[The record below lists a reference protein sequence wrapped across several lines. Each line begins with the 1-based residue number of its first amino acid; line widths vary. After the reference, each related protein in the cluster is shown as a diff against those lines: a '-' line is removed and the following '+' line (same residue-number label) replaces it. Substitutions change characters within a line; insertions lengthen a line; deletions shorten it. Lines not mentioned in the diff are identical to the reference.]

1 MTPTTGPT
9 DGVYPAPSTDAL
21 PPDDLIDD
29 PAEPRDVSLIPIS
42 RFTNFKT
49 GLPQSPTTV
58 SEWVTCIRDGG
69 HAESVA
75 TVRAARGTDHYD
87 KLKGR
92 LPAVTWAGTF
102 PEGRKGKTPTEP
114 TGIVFH
120 EMDHH
125 GEGGPPP
132 GWLWAEKERLAANDS
147 VVAVYV
153 SCGGQGLHVLVAVT
167 PTPTTKVQYRSAWTA
182 ALEKLELTEKADP
195 AVKNI
200 DRQAVVSHDPDVY
213 INLRPVPLAWEPASP
228 RKKASTSRAAGPG
241 STAHGTVTGPVS
253 EQDIEALARLE
264 VPQDYNPWL
273 SWLATLKSAGFTV
286 QQVESWS
293 STGPKSKPGEVSEKW
308 EGLPSDSPPV
318 ARQRF
323 WAAVRNLGTEAQV
336 DGESWAAPD
345 ELTSKLV
352 RLPPLPLPPP
362 VAKYVNAVQE
372 LSGCSTGTGHAV
384 TLSAVNLLVADMLD
398 VQTLAPDP
406 LPTSLIFVTSCPS
419 GGRKSTA
426 FGLAWKA
433 HKLADSEINR
443 RWQAAQRSAP
453 FADDADLSL
462 PTRPGRVRPTAP
474 RAIRS
479 DTTIEAAVMNLSD
492 GRPTQSLATAEAGK
506 LLNGWSFSKG
516 QRPHALSIINDL
528 YTGEDSPYDRADKR
542 ASFYVEG
549 KRLTVLLAGHQSE
562 IAGLLLSEDAA
573 NGFSARTLLS
583 FESRNFRPDTTHEW
597 PEDETPRQHVDRL
610 QGLITRVRALQDEGV
625 EYAATEHTPRKVLQ
639 PSESARCLLFEY
651 MDQCMARLAEEP
663 GPHLE
668 SFLVRAAEQ
677 AARYAATLSAFR
689 QMDANDGAIE
699 DLTYGSEDVSAAIA
713 VVEWHRA
720 ALAGFLEQESIDDD
734 VAAAT
739 AIIEQ
744 IRDWAEDDESRIIRL
759 RTLIATKASGRATRL
774 RKSVEG
780 RRRVI
785 KLLQATRHVKDLGN
799 GRFEVN
805 PLVLAS
811 A

>member
-1 MTPTTGPT
+1 MTTTGPT
-9 DGVYPAPSTDAL
+9 DGVYPVPSTPAYDA
-21 PPDDLIDD
+21 PP
-29 PAEPRDVSLIPIS
+29 PAAQRDVS
-42 RFTNFKT
+42 
-49 GLPQSPTTV
+49 TV
-58 SEWVTCIRDGG
+58 SVSHFANVKTTFPKGPVTAATWLEGIRDG
-69 HAESVA
+69 AMAQSVSA
-75 TVRAARGTDHYD
+75 VRTASPEDV
-87 KLKGR
+87 GR
-92 LPAVTWAGTF
+92 LKNLLSATSWSGTF
-102 PEGRKGKTPTEP
+102 PQGRRGNVPDQPSGLIFVDLDDYAGAPSDWQESEKARLSAFESVVGVYRSCGR
-114 TGIVFH
+114 GIH
-120 EMDHH
+120 
-125 GEGGPPP
+125 
-132 GWLWAEKERLAANDS
+132 A
-147 VVAVYV
+147 VVAV
-153 SCGGQGLHVLVAVT
+153 A
-167 PTPTTKVQYRSAWTA
+167 PAPTTKSDYKKGWEAVTA
-182 ALEKLELTEKADP
+182 HLGVTATVDKATKDITRLAL
-195 AVKNI
+195 
-200 DRQAVVSHDPDVY
+200 VSHDEHLY
-213 INLRPVPLAWEPASP
+213 INFRPVPLTWEPAKRQATTP
-228 RKKASTSRAAGPG
+228 KPLGAD
-241 STAHGTVTGPVS
+241 STAPGHGG

-293 STGPKSKPGEVSEKW
+293 STGPKSQPGEVSEKW

-345 ELTSKLV
+345 ELTSTFV

-384 TLSAVNLLVADMLD
+384 TLSAINLLVADMLD

-506 LLNGWSFSKG
+506 VLNGWSFSKG

-542 ASFYVEG
+542 ASFYVED

-583 FESRNFRPDTTHEW
+583 FESRNFSPDTTHEW

-610 QGLITRVRALQDEGV
+610 QGLITRVRALQDEGM
-625 EYAATEHTPRKVLQ
+625 EYADTEHTPRKVLQ
-639 PSESARCLLFEY
+639 PSESARCLLSEY
-651 MDQCMARLAEEP
+651 MDQCTAGLAEEP

-677 AARYAATLSAFR
+677 AARYAANLSAFR

-785 KLLQATRHVKDLGN
+785 KLLQETRHVKDLGN
-799 GRFEVN
+799 GRFEVH